1 MEFGL
6 DRIYRL
12 LDYLDKPQE
21 KLSVIH
27 VAGTNGKGS
36 VCAYMTSV
44 LLQAGYKVGR
54 FNSPHL
60 IAPHDS
66 VQINGNAVDSELF
79 ETASKFVTTVSNN
92 NNVGASSFEILVGA
106 ALWLFVKEQETHGL
120 DFVVLEVGLG
130 GLLDATNVFTSPVM
144 TVITSIGM
152 DHMGVLGNTIEEIA
166 CAKAGI
172 MKKGCPVVIAPQ
184 AEVKAETTLI
194 DCACALE
201 ISCVVMVPGIAAV
214 ETVTHRADGGDRL
227 TTGQRIHLQHN
238 PKDRTKGTVLPSVDV
253 DYMVAL
259 HGDYQRENSATAVM
273 ALEWLTH
280 TGVIKLTKD
289 SLQKGMANTRWPGRL
304 DWVNTDSLST
314 DSSDKLS
321 FPKLLVDGAHNPPA
335 CLELRRYVN
344 QTLHYHQLRRTIW
357 IIGVTTGKSLNDMLP
372 TLVQNDDLI
381 LTVPFSQPEG
391 MPWIHCVD
399 PVALAQHADYAEN
412 QKEALPQVSLQ
423 DALVSVSSLY
433 RPDTDLV
440 VLCGSLYLVADL
452 YRSINANYL

>member
-6 DRIYRL
+6 ERIYRL
-12 LDYLDKPQE
+12 LDCLDKPHE

-66 VQINGNAVDSELF
+66 VQINGNAVDAELF
-79 ETASKFVTTVSNN
+79 ETASKLVTAVSNN
-92 NNVGASSFEILVGA
+92 NRIGASSFEILVGA
-106 ALWLFVKEQETHGL
+106 ALWLFVKEQETLGL

-172 MKKGCPVVIAPQ
+172 MKRGCPVVIAPQ
-184 AEVKAETTLI
+184 AEVKAETTLV
-194 DCACALE
+194 DCARALE
-201 ISCVVMVPGIAAV
+201 ISCVVMEPGIPAV
-214 ETVTHRADGGDRL
+214 DTATHRVDRRDYL
-227 TTGQRIHLQHN
+227 TTGQRIRLQHN
-238 PKDRTKGTVLPSVDV
+238 PEDRTKGTALPSMDV
-253 DYMVAL
+253 DYTVAL
-259 HGDYQRENSATAVM
+259 QGDYQLENSATAVM
-273 ALEWLTH
+273 ALEWLAH
-280 TGVIKLTKD
+280 LGVIKLTKD
-289 SLQKGMANTRWPGRL
+289 SLQKGMALTRWPGRL
-304 DWVNTDSLST
+304 DWINTDSLSAVPT
-314 DSSDKLS
+314 DKLS
-321 FPKLLVDGAHNPPA
+321 FPKILVDGAHNPPA

-344 QTLHYHQLRRTIW
+344 QTLLRHQLRRTIW

-372 TLVQNDDLI
+372 TLVQNDDVI
-381 LTVPFSQPEG
+381 LTVPFSQPQD
-391 MPWIHCVD
+391 MPWIQCVD
-399 PVALAQHADYAEN
+399 PVTLAHHADYTDG
-412 QKEALPQVSLQ
+412 QKEALPQISLQ
-423 DALVSVSSLY
+423 DALASANSLY
-433 RPDTDLV
+433 CPETDLV

-452 YRSINANYL
+452 YRLISVSSL